1 MTVKRDWSN
10 IGIGLLTLAG
20 AAVFLLLV
28 NGQLR
33 FKSGQDPEIYG
44 NFRQAN
50 GINIG
55 SEVRLAGLTI
65 GTVSS
70 VLLNPENFQVQIGFT
85 VHAKLK
91 LPADSNA
98 RILTDGLG
106 GKAYIDLQAGSDE
119 NFLNPGDYIS
129 YTQGSVDLLDLLSK
143 AILTGQERAALYGKP
158 SPVPLSPDHP

>member
-1 MTVKRDWSN
+1 MTVKRNWSD

-55 SEVRLAGLTI
+55 SEVRLAGLII
-65 GTVSS
+65 GKVSS
-70 VLLNPENFQVQIGFT
+70 VLLSPDSFQVQIGF
-85 VHAKLK
+85 VMDEKIK

-119 NFLNPGDYIS
+119 NFLKPGDYIS
-129 YTQGSVDLLDLLSK
+129 YTQGSIDLLDLLSK
-143 AILTGQERAALYGKP
+143 AILTGQERATLYGKP
-158 SPVPLSPDHP
+158 SPVPLPPAHP

>member
-65 GTVSS
+65 GKVSS
-70 VLLNPENFQVQIGFT
+70 VLLSPDSFQVQIGF
-85 VHAKLK
+85 VMDEKIK

-98 RILTDGLG
+98 RILTDGLD

-119 NFLNPGDYIS
+119 NFLKPGDYIS
-129 YTQGSVDLLDLLSK
+129 YTQGSIDLLDLLSK
-143 AILTGQERAALYGKP
+143 AILTGQERATLYGKP
-158 SPVPLSPDHP
+158 SPVPLPPAHP